1 MAACDLPRD
10 ADGTLARVKGGAVRV
25 GVIVDPPW
33 VVDSGSDVSGVE
45 AALAQGIAH
54 ELGARVAWVR
64 GPAPKLMLA
73 LRDRQLDLVIGG
85 LTSHLPWKQE
95 VAFTRPYYRDHEQ
108 HVLAAPPGEN
118 AWLVIVERYLR
129 QHGSEAVQR
138 VASAHP

>member
-1 MAACDLPRD
+1 MRAK
-10 ADGTLARVKGGAVRV
+10 ARV
-25 GVIVDPPW
+25 D
-33 VVDSGSDVSGVE
+33 
-45 AALAQGIAH
+45 
-54 ELGARVAWVR
+54 WVR

-118 AWLVIVERYLR
+118 AWLVVVERYLR
-129 QHGSEAVQR
+129 QHGSDAVQR
-138 VASAHP
+138 VASSHP